1 VRNGETIMN
10 DTASI
15 LIVDDDR
22 EIRELLEENLT
33 NFGFRPVA
41 VANGKEMFNRLE
53 SGKYDV
59 VLLDVMLPGEDG
71 LELCRRLRTPGA
83 PYEHTPVIFLTA
95 LGDTT
100 DRVVG
105 LELGGDDYLP
115 KPFQMREL
123 VARIRAL
130 LRRAS
135 IPSAAGNGSSPET
148 VQARAYGIWSFG
160 RWKLNILSRNLVD
173 QDDVVTPMG
182 RSEFKLLLFFLENP
196 QKVISRDDILEHMAE
211 RAADVYDRSI
221 DVQISRLRAKLQDDA
236 RNPELIRTLRG
247 DGYMLTAAVE
257 RSRS

>member
-1 VRNGETIMN
+1 MS
-10 DTASI
+10 DAASI

-22 EIRELLEENLT
+22 EIRELLEENLA
-33 NFGFRPVA
+33 NFGFNPVA
-41 VANGKEMFNRLE
+41 VANGKEMFNRLDT
-53 SGKYDV
+53 GAYDL

-71 LELCRRLRTPGA
+71 LALCRRLRAPGA
-83 PYEHTPVIFLTA
+83 SYEHTPVIFLTA

-135 IPSAAGNGSSPET
+135 LPAAAGSGKAPEAPT
-148 VQARAYGIWSFG
+148 ARANGIRAFG
-160 RWKLNILSRNLVD
+160 RWRLNVLSRNLID
-173 QDDVVTPMG
+173 RDEVVTPMSG
-182 RSEFKLLLFFLENP
+182 AEFKLLMLFLENP
-196 QKVISRDDILEHMAE
+196 QKMISRDDILEHMAE
-211 RAADVYDRSI
+211 RSADVYDRSI

-247 DGYMLTAAVE
+247 DGYMLTVPVE
-257 RSRS
+257 WSGA

>member
-1 VRNGETIMN
+1 MS
-10 DTASI
+10 DAASI

-33 NFGFRPVA
+33 NFGFSPVA
-41 VANGKEMFNRLE
+41 VANGREMFNRLE
-53 SGKYDV
+53 SDKYDV

-71 LELCRRLRTPGA
+71 LALCRRLRTPGA

-135 IPSAAGNGSSPET
+135 IPSGAGNTPET
-148 VQARAYGIWSFG
+148 ASRTHGIWSFG
-160 RWKLNILSRNLVD
+160 RWRLNILSRNLID
-173 QDDVVTPMG
+173 QDEVVTPMG
-182 RSEFKLLLFFLENP
+182 GSEFKLLMLFLENP

-247 DGYMLTAAVE
+247 DGYMLTAPVE

>member
-1 VRNGETIMN
+1 MG
-10 DTASI
+10 DAASI

-33 NFGFRPVA
+33 NFGFSPVA
-41 VANGKEMFNRLE
+41 VANGREMFHRLE
-53 SGKYDV
+53 SDKYDM

-71 LELCRRLRTPGA
+71 LVLCRRLRTPGA

-135 IPSAAGNGSSPET
+135 IPSVAGNASKIAES
-148 VQARAYGIWSFG
+148 RAHGLWSFG
-160 RWKLNILSRNLVD
+160 RWRLNILSRNLID
-173 QDDVVTPMG
+173 QDEVVTPMG
-182 RSEFKLLLFFLENP
+182 RSEFKLLTLFLENP

-211 RAADVYDRSI
+211 RAADVYDRSL

-247 DGYMLTAAVE
+247 DGYMLTASVK
-257 RSRS
+257 RGRL